1 VAQKSALFGQ
11 TRLDP
16 NMIETIPNLMP
27 QIRDRFAHVDT
38 CPFTGERIFFEN
50 AGGALTLKS
59 VVDTSAKFAAIPDNQ
74 GRDNAASHA
83 LVDIIKT
90 AKSDAADLFG
100 VTGGQFFV
108 GESGTELLF
117 RVIRSAAMGAQDGG
131 NIVGSTFEHPASRS
145 AALHWAQH
153 SDRPY
158 LSVAHHNET
167 GLVTADDYAAV
178 VDAKTRV
185 ATILHSSPVTGMGVD
200 VAAISAAIR
209 AVAPECFIIVDG
221 IQNAA
226 HGAIDIE
233 SYDIDGYVVS
243 PYKMFSRH
251 GYGFA
256 WVSDRLTALSHEQL
270 LNGPKEAWEFGTRDT
285 GSYAT
290 MSDVVSYLDWLGGHF
305 STSTDRRERLVT
317 AGHAILAHETEL
329 TNAMIHGIG
338 NLKGLAQIDGVE
350 IIGGIDNPKRKGLVS
365 FRIQGRPSSDIVTA
379 LNDRGIRTHTRK
391 ADHYSGGILNPLG
404 WSDCVRVS
412 VCHYN
417 TLDEIRAFLT
427 AMQDITA

>member
-1 VAQKSALFGQ
+1 
-11 TRLDP
+11 
-16 NMIETIPNLMP
+16 MIETIPNLMP
-27 QIRDRFAHVDT
+27 QIRDRFAHVDQ

-59 VVDTSAKFAAIPDNQ
+59 VVDTSATYAAIPDNQ
-74 GRDNAASHA
+74 GRDNPASRA
-83 LVDIIKT
+83 LVDVINR
-90 AKSDAADLFG
+90 AKADARDLFG
-100 VTGGQFFV
+100 ASGGQFFV

-117 RVIRSAAMGAQDGG
+117 RLIRTAAMNAPSGG

-145 AALHWAQH
+145 AAIQWAEH

-158 LSVAHHNET
+158 LSVDHQIGI
-167 GLVTADDYAAV
+167 GLVTPEDYAAV

-185 ATILHSSPVTGMGVD
+185 ATILHASPVTGMGAD
-200 VAAISAAIR
+200 VAGIAAAIR
-209 AVAPECFIIVDG
+209 AVSPECFIIVDG

-226 HGAIDIE
+226 HGTLDID
-233 SYDIDGYVVS
+233 SYDVDGYVIS

-270 LNGPKEAWEFGTRDT
+270 LNGPKETWEFGTRDT

-290 MSDVVSYLDWLGGHF
+290 MTDVINHLDWLGGHF
-305 STSTDRRERLVT
+305 STSDTRRDRLVA
-317 AGHAILAHETEL
+317 AGQAILDHEKAL
-329 TNAMIHGIG
+329 TDAMIHGIG
-338 NLKGLAQIDGVE
+338 NLKGLASYADIE
-350 IIGGIDNPKRKGLVS
+350 IIGGTDNPKRKGLVS
-365 FRIQGRPSSDIVTA
+365 FRIKGRISPDVVTA

-391 ADHYSGGILNPLG
+391 ADHYSGGILTPMG
-404 WSDCVRVS
+404 WDDAVRVS

-417 TLDEIRAFLT
+417 TTDEIRAFLS
-427 AMQDITA
+427 AMQEIAQG